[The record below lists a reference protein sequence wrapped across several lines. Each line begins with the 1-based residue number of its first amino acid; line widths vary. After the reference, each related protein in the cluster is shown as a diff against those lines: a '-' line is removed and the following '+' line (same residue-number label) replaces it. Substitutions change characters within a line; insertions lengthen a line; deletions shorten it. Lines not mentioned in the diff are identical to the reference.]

1 MEELFKGQIPDGER
15 PDIQLYI
22 FPHLREFVSVDLRG
36 DVPKVSLLNTN
47 DLFNEEFFRCV
58 EAEFSHAVREQT
70 DFPFDHMINL
80 PLRLEEVIRGVAM
93 TIVLERLD
101 IDPHDEEHLPT
112 VVVFVISGGA
122 LALHSGQLID
132 SLKEF
137 LGGFSDELALA
148 EWTGVISRL
157 VAEETA
163 ALQRVSQQELTD
175 ALASDSPDYFTLWE
189 SRN

>member
-1 MEELFKGQIPDGER
+1 
-15 PDIQLYI
+15 
-22 FPHLREFVSVDLRG
+22 
-36 DVPKVSLLNTN
+36 
-47 DLFNEEFFRCV
+47 
-58 EAEFSHAVREQT
+58 
-70 DFPFDHMINL
+70 
-80 PLRLEEVIRGVAM
+80 M
-93 TIVLERLD
+93 TFVLERLG
-101 IDPHDEEHLPT
+101 IDPHDEEHLPS

-137 LGGFSDELALA
+137 LGGYSDELALS

-157 VAEETA
+157 VAEESA
-163 ALQRVSQQELTD
+163 ALQKVSQQELTD

>member
-1 MEELFKGQIPDGER
+1 MEELFKGQIPDGDR

-22 FPHLREFVSVDLRG
+22 FPHLREFISVDLRE
-36 DVPKVSLLNTN
+36 DVPRVSLLNTN

-58 EAEFSHAVREQT
+58 EAEFSHTVREET
-70 DFPFDHMINL
+70 DYPFDHMINL

-93 TIVLERLD
+93 TFVLERLG
-101 IDPHDEEHLPT
+101 IDPHDEENLPS

-137 LGGFSDELALA
+137 LGGYSDELALS

-157 VAEETA
+157 VAEESA
-163 ALQRVSQQELTD
+163 ALQKVSQQELTD

>member
-22 FPHLREFVSVDLRG
+22 FPHLREFISVDLRG
-36 DVPKVSLLNTN
+36 DVPLVSLLNTN
-47 DLFNEEFFRCV
+47 DLFSEEFFKCV
-58 EAEFSHAVREQT
+58 ESEFSHAVREQT

-93 TIVLERLD
+93 TFVLERLD
-101 IDPHDEEHLPT
+101 IDPHDEENLPS

-137 LGGFSDELALA
+137 LGGYSNELALA
-148 EWTGVISRL
+148 EWTGVITRL

-163 ALQRVSQQELTD
+163 ALQKVNQQELTD
-175 ALASDSPDYFTLWE
+175 ALAADSPDYFTLWE

>member
-22 FPHLREFVSVDLRG
+22 FPHLREFISVDLRG

-58 EAEFSHAVREQT
+58 EGEFSHAVREQT

-93 TIVLERLD
+93 TFVLEQLG
-101 IDPHDEEHLPT
+101 IDPHDEEHLPS

-137 LGGFSDELALA
+137 LGGYSNELALA
-148 EWTGVISRL
+148 EWTGVITRL
-157 VAEETA
+157 VAEETS
-163 ALQRVSQQELTD
+163 ALQKVNQQELTD
-175 ALASDSPDYFTLWE
+175 ALAADSPDYFTLWE

>member
-1 MEELFKGQIPDGER
+1 MEELFKGQIPDGEL
-15 PDIQLYI
+15 PDIQLYV
-22 FPHLREFVSVDLRG
+22 FPHLREFISVDLRE
-36 DVPKVSLLNTN
+36 DSPQISLLNTN

-58 EAEFSHAVREQT
+58 ETEFSHAVREQT
-70 DFPFDHMINL
+70 EFPFDHMINL

-93 TIVLERLD
+93 TFVLERLE
-101 IDPHDEEHLPT
+101 IDPHDEEHLPS

-122 LALHSGQLID
+122 LALHSGKLID

-137 LGGFSDELALA
+137 LGGYSSKLALA

-157 VAEETA
+157 VSEETA
-163 ALQRVSQQELTD
+163 ALQRVNQQELTD

-189 SRN
+189 NRN

>member
-15 PDIQLYI
+15 PDIQLYV
-22 FPHLREFVSVDLRG
+22 FPHLREFISVDLRE
-36 DVPKVSLLNTN
+36 DVPRVSLHNTD

-58 EAEFSHAVREQT
+58 ETEFSHAVREET
-70 DFPFDHMINL
+70 EFPFDHMINL

-93 TIVLERLD
+93 TFVLERLE
-101 IDPHDEEHLPT
+101 IDPHDEEHLPS

-137 LGGFSDELALA
+137 LGGFSNELALA

-163 ALQRVSQQELTD
+163 ALQKVSQQELTD

-189 SRN
+189 NRN